1 MFIVQLS
8 CFRCRPCYDKAC
20 DFGRGRAKAFALQQR
35 QCAGTTWG
43 LYPAVHRLERTLT
56 FPHAIG
62 LDVLYASGETDCSLT
77 PRGGLL
83 SCLCLCNICIM
94 PRILEWDELLQG
106 LARFKILH
114 CLKSPSDCG
123 GRAGGTF
130 WPQCAGSLEDLVLS
144 AHLPPPCPV
153 FHRPP
158 STGRQRAPH
167 RVRFGRGTMEFNH
180 CNVVDFNSTC
190 KLVKLY
196 FWEWYNCF

>member
-20 DFGRGRAKAFALQQR
+20 DFGRGWAKALALQQR
-35 QCAGTTWG
+35 QAGGTTWR
-43 LYPAVHRLERTLT
+43 LYPAVHRLELALT
-56 FPHAIG
+56 FPDAIG
-62 LDVLYASGETDCSLT
+62 LDVLYTSGETDCSLT

-94 PRILEWDELLQG
+94 PRVLEWEELLQG
-106 LARFKILH
+106 LAHFKIPH
-114 CLKSPSDCG
+114 CLESPSDCG
-123 GRAGGTF
+123 GSARETF
-130 WPQCAGSLEDLVLS
+130 WPQLASSLKDPVLS
-144 AHLPPPCPV
+144 QRPTPPSPV

-158 STGRQRAPH
+158 SVGWAGSVLRTGPGFR
-167 RVRFGRGTMEFNH
+167 RGTMEFNH

-196 FWEWYNCF
+196 F